1 MPASSASPPPPSSE
15 LEMELEMELEEEKE
29 RREMCG
35 DGGTVKGRDDW
46 DWGHPGCLTAEQFE
60 VFVSY

>member
-1 MPASSASPPPPSSE
+1 
-15 LEMELEMELEEEKE
+15 MELEMELEEEKE

-35 DGGTVKGRDDW
+35 DEGTVKGRDDW